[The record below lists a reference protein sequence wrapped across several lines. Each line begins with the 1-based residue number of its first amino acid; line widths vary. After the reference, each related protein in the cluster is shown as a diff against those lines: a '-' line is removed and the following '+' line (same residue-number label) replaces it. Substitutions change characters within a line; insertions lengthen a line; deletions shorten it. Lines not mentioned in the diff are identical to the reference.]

1 MSLSHDNL
9 YNYYRTNFGLMQHH
23 DYSLAELENMMPWE
37 REIYIGLLM
46 EYIKGENERIEKEK
60 MKYG

>member
-1 MSLSHDNL
+1 M
-9 YNYYRTNFGLMQHH
+9 MQHH
-23 DYSLAELENMMPWE
+23 DYSLTELENMMPWE

-46 EYIKGENERIEKEK
+46 KYIKEENERIEKEK

>member
-1 MSLSHDNL
+1 M
-9 YNYYRTNFGLMQHH
+9 MQHH

-46 EYIKGENERIEKEK
+46 EYIKEENERIEKEK